1 MRQRCLDRAAQ
12 TGWVV
17 KANPFEG
24 GSDHTPF
31 LNAQIPA
38 VLLWHF
44 TDQHYH
50 TDLDRIDMVSAA
62 SLGNVGACA
71 LTTGLLLA
79 DGSRPVVLAALEELT
94 RAAEK
99 ELATQKALG
108 RDTLSR
114 GGNAEAER
122 HIIDVWRDFYLGA
135 IDRIPDIA
143 VGPIDLAAA
152 LNSAK
157 ERVRTAALYGF

>member
-1 MRQRCLDRAAQ
+1 
-12 TGWVV
+12 
-17 KANPFEG
+17 
-24 GSDHTPF
+24 
-31 LNAQIPA
+31 
-38 VLLWHF
+38 
-44 TDQHYH
+44 
-50 TDLDRIDMVSAA
+50 MVSAA

-99 ELATQKALG
+99 ELATQKILG

-114 GGNAEAER
+114 GGNAESER

-143 VGPIDLAAA
+143 VGPIDISAAMNA
-152 LNSAK
+152 AK
-157 ERVRTAALYGF
+157 DRVRAAALYGF